1 MNLLE
6 DLQKFQTK
14 RKFPNWQPK
23 PNTGLKQLTVQPEEQ
38 VVLRC
43 LAFVDLEEQ
52 VGEWVEKVATNAEF
66 QSAPEIA
73 QILRRNVSDELKHD
87 QAIRDLQAYYSFKS
101 NYSVFDKA
109 FRAHILANQWKQI
122 EAHPIVKAYALE
134 MGIFFTILPI
144 LMRCGDVYAA
154 TVASWINDDE
164 RVHVETNLRLM
175 KHFKL
180 KLTPELV
187 LLVFNTVA
195 YIYEPLG
202 EERANAE
209 ANRAVKRLVTT
220 KDPQML
226 MESLPVTISYFEQN
240 TNQDVVYS

>member
-1 MNLLE
+1 MTLLE

-23 PNTGLKQLTVQPEEQ
+23 ANSGLKKISGKPEEQ
-38 VVLRC
+38 LVVRC

-66 QSAPEIA
+66 QSVPEIA

-87 QAIRDLQAYYSFKS
+87 QAIRDLKTYYRCTTDS
-101 NYSVFDKA
+101 YT
-109 FRAHILANQWKQI
+109 RAEVLVQQWKQI
-122 EAHPIVKAYALE
+122 EAHPVVKAYALE

-175 KHFKL
+175 KHFSL
-180 KLTPELV
+180 KLTAELV

-195 YIYEPLG
+195 YIYQPLG
-202 EERANAE
+202 DERATSE
-209 ANRAVKRLVTT
+209 ANRAVKRLITT

-226 MESLPVTISYFEQN
+226 LESLPVTISYFEQN
-240 TNQDVVYS
+240 SSQDIVYS

>member
-1 MNLLE
+1 MTTLLE
-6 DLQKFQTK
+6 DLQKFQSK

-23 PNTGLKQLTVQPEEQ
+23 PNTGVKQKTNTPEEL

-43 LAFVDLEEQ
+43 LAFVDLEVQ
-52 VGEWVEKVATNAEF
+52 VGNWIKEVATQENDECAAILLRNA
-66 QSAPEIA
+66 A
-73 QILRRNVSDELKHD
+73 DEVKHD
-87 QAIRDLQAYYSFKS
+87 AAIRDLQNYYGFKRAT
-101 NYSVFDKA
+101 VTEKA
-109 FRAHILANQWKQI
+109 LAEHWKRS
-122 EAHPIVKAYALE
+122 EAHPVVNAYALE

-175 KHFKL
+175 KHFGL
-180 KLTPELV
+180 KLTDSLFWLV
-187 LLVFNTVA
+187 YNTVA

-202 EERANAE
+202 QKRATAE
-209 ANRAVKRLVTT
+209 ADRAVRRLVST

-226 MESLPVTISYFEQN
+226 LESLPVTISYFEQN
-240 TNQDVVYS
+240 TNQDIVYG